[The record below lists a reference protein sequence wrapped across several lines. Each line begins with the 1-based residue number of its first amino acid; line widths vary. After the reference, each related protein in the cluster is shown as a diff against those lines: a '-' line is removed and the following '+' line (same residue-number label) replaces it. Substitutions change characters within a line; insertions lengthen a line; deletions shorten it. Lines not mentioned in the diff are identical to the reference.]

1 LPIIYYFNLFFK
13 EFLKKEFSQENIDF
27 WVKCENFKKIENPL
41 DLKKAADEIWN
52 TYLDTSSMYQ
62 INVDSKARGHSKDAL
77 IHPNNKMFEM
87 AQTHVNIF
95 FNFYWPFFKLLISV
109 LLRLGHVL
117 GDLI

>member
-1 LPIIYYFNLFFK
+1 
-13 EFLKKEFSQENIDF
+13 
-27 WVKCENFKKIENPL
+27 VKCENFKKIENPL

-62 INVDSKARGHSKDAL
+62 INVDSKARGHSRDAL

-95 FNFYWPFFKLLISV
+95 ICILKGFFSQQVESINS
-109 LLRLGHVL
+109 
-117 GDLI
+117 